1 MKAKTF
7 KTIIGILL
15 MPLIFSLFLMDRILM
30 LALFWAEVPSM
41 KTWLVK
47 EKLMMLSF
55 WRVLFFWVVYGII
68 AWIKWII

>member
-1 MKAKTF
+1 MKAKNL

-68 AWIKWII
+68 AWIKWLI